1 MPTPLVDP
9 ALEPLGV
16 RDEEVV
22 ADELHAVAELGGQLL
37 PGVPVV
43 LGGAVLD
50 RDDREARDQVGPEAR
65 DLAGAE
71 LAALEAVG
79 AVAEDLA
86 RRRVERDRDR
96 VAVPGALG
104 GLEDRLDRRLARR
117 KVGGEAALVADGGRE
132 PALVE
137 HAR

>member
-1 MPTPLVDP
+1 MPRWSRSGFVTKRSSPTSWTRSP
-9 ALEPLGV
+9 SS
-16 RDEEVV
+16 
-22 ADELHAVAELGGQLL
+22 AVSSL

-50 RDDREARDQVGPEAR
+50 RDDREPGEQVVPEAG
-65 DLAGAE
+65 DLVGAE

-79 AVAEDLA
+79 AVAVDLA

-96 VAVPGALG
+96 IAVPGALG
-104 GLEDRLDRRLARR
+104 GLEDRLDRGLARR
-117 KVGGEAALVADGGRE
+117 EVRREAALVADAGRE
-132 PALVE
+132 PALVQ